1 MDTTEQIDKKFS
13 QIASLPDQQVDLARG
28 ALLIAAAAYPD
39 MDESLYLERLD
50 RMASK
55 VKGDMTADISS
66 ADIIIRINH
75 LLFDEKKFRGNREKY
90 YDPDNSFL
98 NRVLDR
104 KTGIPITL
112 SLIYMEIAGRLGL
125 DVRGIGLP
133 GHFIVAL
140 YPVTKIIYIDPFNRG
155 KILSVDDCL
164 ELVRTHMGETVASDH
179 NWLRPIDRKE
189 LLARMLRNLKL
200 IYAQQDNDIMLFK
213 MIHWILTL
221 QPDAPGELRERAILY
236 EAIGNPTLAIKDWL
250 RYITNIDD
258 HESVTKILARID
270 YLKTQPSRIH

>member
-50 RMASK
+50 RMASM
-55 VKGDMTADISS
+55 VKGDMTADISP